1 MRSGSSRP
9 REALALSRRFELS
22 SVSLALPWYR
32 QVNREQWKAF
42 LATFAGWV
50 LDGFDFTILTFV
62 LIDIQQSFAVD
73 KALTGALGTVTLI
86 FRLIGGVA
94 AGTAADRWGRKL
106 PLMLSILWFSIF
118 AFLSGF
124 STSYAM
130 LFAFRALF
138 GIGMG
143 GEWAA
148 GMPLALEHWPAHLR
162 GTASGLL
169 QGGFSW
175 GFIVSALL
183 FHYVYPL
190 FKDRPDV
197 GWRVMFW
204 AGVIPA
210 LMVFWI
216 RTGVSE
222 SPVWLDRQRY
232 LRQRRQKDKVSI
244 IHIFRRGLV
253 GTTVQCCVLMGA
265 FMFSYYSITF
275 WYPTFLRESGL
286 EPLRYLIALNIGS
299 IAGAAFWGRLSETR
313 LGRRGAVTAASL
325 LGILLIPTYLLTS
338 NPALLW
344 LGAFLMGTGGPGM
357 WGIVPSYL
365 TERFPTAVR
374 AVGSGFAYHAGAG
387 IGSATPA
394 LIGGLQDRGFPLA
407 SAMCVFIAG
416 SGLTSSLLIW
426 LGPETRGREF
436 RGFDEV
442 PVHASPTH
450 DLECSG

>member
-1 MRSGSSRP
+1 MNETGSR
-9 REALALSRRFELS
+9 ALVEENSKLESMNR
-22 SVSLALPWYR
+22 ALPWYR

-50 LDGFDFTILTFV
+50 LDGFDATIITFV

-73 KALTGALGTVTLI
+73 KALAGALGTVTLF

-94 AGTAADRWGRKL
+94 AGAVADRWGRKL
-106 PLMLSILWFSIF
+106 PLMLSILWFSLF

-175 GFIVSALL
+175 GFILSALI

-190 FKDRPDV
+190 FDHRPDL

-204 AGVIPA
+204 VGVIPA
-210 LMVFWI
+210 LLVLWI

-222 SPVWLDRQRY
+222 SPVWLDRQRH
-232 LRQRRQKDKVSI
+232 LRQRPEKKKVSLL
-244 IHIFRRGLV
+244 HIFRGDL
-253 GTTVQCCVLMGA
+253 GAITVQCCLLMGA
-265 FMFSYYSITF
+265 LMFSYYSVSF
-275 WYPTFLRESGL
+275 WYPTFLRETGL
-286 EPLRYLIALNIGS
+286 EPLRYLVALNLGG
-299 IAGAAFWGRLSETR
+299 IAGAALWGRLSETR
-313 LGRRGAVTAASL
+313 LGRRGAITVASL
-325 LGILLIPTYLLTS
+325 MGILSIPLYLLTS
-338 NPALLW
+338 NPTVLF
-344 LGAFLMGTGGPGM
+344 LGSLVMGMGAPGM
-357 WGIVPSYL
+357 WGVVPSYL
-365 TERFPTAVR
+365 TERFPTVVR
-374 AVGSGFAYHAGAG
+374 GVGSGFAYHAGAA
-387 IGSATPA
+387 IGSVTPA
-394 LIGGLQDRGFPLA
+394 LIGRLQDRGFALTTA
-407 SAMCVFIAG
+407 MSALIAA
-416 SGLTSSLLIW
+416 SGLIVILSIW

-436 RGFDEV
+436 TAVEDQT
-442 PVHASPTH
+442 AA
-450 DLECSG
+450 

>member
-1 MRSGSSRP
+1 MD
-9 REALALSRRFELS
+9 LS
-22 SVSLALPWYR
+22 LPWYR

-50 LDGFDFTILTFV
+50 LDGFDFTILMFV
-62 LIDIQQSFAVD
+62 LVDIQQNFGVD
-73 KALTGALGTVTLI
+73 KAMAGALGTVTLV
-86 FRLIGGVA
+86 FRLVGGVL
-94 AGTAADRWGRKL
+94 AGAAADRWGRKL
-106 PLMLSILWFSIF
+106 PLMLSILWFSLF

-162 GTASGLL
+162 GRASGLL

-175 GFIVSALL
+175 GYILSALM

-190 FKDRPDV
+190 FKDRPEM

-204 AGVIPA
+204 IGVIPA
-210 LMVFWI
+210 LIVFWI

-222 SPVWLDRQRY
+222 SPIWLERQRH
-232 LRQRRQKDKVSI
+232 LRERREKETVSMV
-244 IHIFRRGLV
+244 HIFRRGLL
-253 GTTVQCCVLMGA
+253 GITVQCCFLVGA
-265 FMFSYYSITF
+265 FMFSYYSISF
-275 WYPTFLRESGL
+275 WYPTFLRESGI
-286 EPLRYLIALNIGS
+286 EPLRYLIALNLGG

-313 LGRRGAVTAASL
+313 LGRRGAVTFASL
-325 LGILLIPTYLLTS
+325 MGILLIPVYFLTS

-344 LGAFLMGTGGPGM
+344 LGAFLMGVGGPGM
-357 WGIVPSYL
+357 WGIVPTYL

-374 AVGSGFAYHAGAG
+374 GMGSGFAYHAGAG

-394 LIGGLQDRGFPLA
+394 LIGGLQDRGFALA
-407 SAMCVFIAG
+407 SAMSLFIAG
-416 SGLTSSLLIW
+416 SGLAAIVLIW
-426 LGPETRGREF
+426 LGPETRGRDF
-436 RGFDEV
+436 RGIE
-442 PVHASPTH
+442 ATIGNRG
-450 DLECSG
+450 SGIREN